1 MTRPAHHPSE
11 ALLLEYAAGTLVEAV
26 SLVVAAHA
34 ELCPDCAAAIAD
46 AEAIGGELL
55 DAVEP
60 VDMEPGSL
68 DAVMARIVL
77 EDRTAALH
85 RAAAPPEPD
94 LGFPLPRALRA
105 CVAASGGWRWV
116 APGVRQ
122 MSLMRDEAGGWLR
135 LLRVSPGAWLP
146 RHGHG
151 NLEATLVLQGGF
163 ADEGGRYAPGDMAE
177 VDADV
182 SHKPVVDPGEDCVC
196 LVGFDRPLQ
205 FPWPISWGARLLG
218 F

>member
-1 MTRPAHHPSE
+1 MTPPAHHPSD

-26 SLVVAAHA
+26 SVVVAAHA
-34 ELCPDCAAAIAD
+34 ELCPQCAAAIAE

-60 VDMEPGSL
+60 VDLQPGSL
-68 DAVMARIVL
+68 EAVMARIAI
-77 EDRTAALH
+77 EDGESRDHAH
-85 RAAAPPEPD
+85 HAPLPD
-94 LGFPLPRALRA
+94 LGFPLPRVLRA

-122 MSLMRDEAGGWLR
+122 MPLLRDDDGGWLR
-135 LLRVSPGAWLP
+135 LLRVRPGAWLP

-163 ADEGGRYAPGDMAE
+163 TDQAGSYRPGDMAE

-182 SHKPVVDPGEDCVC
+182 SHRPVVDPGEDCVC
-196 LVGFDRPLQ
+196 LVGFDQPLH